1 MAGPLPDRRQALERT
16 VLHLLEDHLSK
27 SHFRKRG
34 RWVAYTVLLQ
44 SFSCHSQVNS
54 SSSILG
60 MAIHD
65 NIYEQLIDTGN
76 SLGTLTDGTNSG
88 SEDGKIA

>member
-1 MAGPLPDRRQALERT
+1 
-16 VLHLLEDHLSK
+16 
-27 SHFRKRG
+27 
-34 RWVAYTVLLQ
+34 
-44 SFSCHSQVNS
+44 
-54 SSSILG
+54 

-65 NIYEQLIDTGN
+65 NIYEQFIDTGN